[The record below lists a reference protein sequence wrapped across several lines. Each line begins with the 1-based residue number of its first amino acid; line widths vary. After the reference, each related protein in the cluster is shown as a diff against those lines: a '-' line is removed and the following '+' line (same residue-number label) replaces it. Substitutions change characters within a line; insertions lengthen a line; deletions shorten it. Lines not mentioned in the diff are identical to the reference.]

1 MRRWL
6 LLVALTLGCTS
17 SVRSEITAVEWI
29 AHSSV
34 IADVVSTR
42 YAVNQGAEEANP
54 LYGSYPSNTELAIS
68 AALRFAAIRAIGNVD
83 HPSAQNVLRIMSMI
97 NFGIAGNN
105 YATGAEQSKGGF
117 FVLGMTI
124 PLQAE
129 IITWAVRQ

>member
-1 MRRWL
+1 MKRWL
-6 LLVALTLGCTS
+6 LLVALTLACTGS
-17 SVRSEITAVEWI
+17 RADMTAVEWI

-83 HPSAQNVLRIMSMI
+83 HPTAQNVLRIMSMV

-105 YATGAEQSKGGF
+105 YAAGADQNKGGY

-124 PLQAE
+124 PLHAE
-129 IITWAVRQ
+129 IIAWAVRR